1 MALQRRDTKS
11 KVQRNSLR
19 DHIGCTASFV
29 KWKHWIPPYISSLS
43 CGTTWGVSKC
53 RWRVRLKTLKFLMNS
68 KKEINKMLFVLCFLL
83 RIYYLTRCIQCR
95 TCVENCVN
103 FNFGVSIICLSEFKY
118 VYFVKMLWFLFVTFV
133 LLRRVLSSK
142 KKRESVKLM
151 SWSEQFIENNKNTK
165 ILFSPFLK
173 IHLL

>member
-53 RWRVRLKTLKFLMNS
+53 RWRVRLKTLKFLKNS

-142 KKRESVKLM
+142 KKGRVLNSCHEV
-151 SWSEQFIENNKNTK
+151 NN
-165 ILFSPFLK
+165 LLK
-173 IHLL
+173 IIKIPKFYFHHF